1 VPAFAESVP
10 SRVRNVVFDFGGV
23 LVRWQP
29 QQIIDAF
36 YHDPHLRERLRQEVF
51 QHPDWLEMDRGTLA
65 EAAALE
71 RFAER
76 LNRPR
81 AELVRL
87 LDRVR
92 ESLAP
97 IPDSIALLR
106 ALERRGVPLYGLSN
120 ISVEN
125 FAYLRARD
133 AHWGLFRGI
142 VISAEVKMVKPEAR
156 IFEHLC
162 REHDLA
168 PAETVFIDDLPANID
183 AADRMGFRTVLFR
196 DAAQCAAEL
205 ETLLVR

>member
-1 VPAFAESVP
+1 MPRMAADC
-10 SRVRNVVFDFGGV
+10 VRNVVFDFGGV

-29 QQIIDAF
+29 REIIDAF
-36 YHDPHLRERLRQEVF
+36 YRDPLLRERLRREVF
-51 QHPDWLEMDRGTLA
+51 QHPDWLDMDRGTLA
-65 EAAALE
+65 EEAALE

-76 LNRPR
+76 LDRPR
-81 AELVRL
+81 EELVRL
-87 LDRVR
+87 LDHVR

-106 ALERRGVPLYGLSN
+106 ALEARGVPLYGLSN

-125 FAYLRARD
+125 FAYLRERD

-162 REHDLA
+162 QAHRLV
-168 PAETVFIDDLPANID
+168 PGETVFIDDLVANTE
-183 AADRMGFRTVLFR
+183 AAARLGFRTVLFR
-196 DAAQCAAEL
+196 DAAQCAIEL
-205 ETLLVR
+205 ERLLAR

>member
-1 VPAFAESVP
+1 MPRMAVEC
-10 SRVRNVVFDFGGV
+10 VRNVVFDFGGV

-36 YHDPHLRERLRQEVF
+36 YQDPLLREQLRQEVF
-51 QHPDWLEMDRGTLA
+51 QHPDWLELDRGTLA
-65 EAAALE
+65 EEAALE

-81 AELVRL
+81 EELERL

-106 ALERRGVPLYGLSN
+106 ALEARGVPLYGLSN

-125 FAYLRARD
+125 FAYLRERD

-142 VISAEVKMVKPEAR
+142 VISAEVKMLKPEAR

-162 REHDLA
+162 RAHRLA
-168 PAETVFIDDLPANID
+168 PGQTVFIDDLAANTE
-183 AADRMGFRTVLFR
+183 AAARLGFRTVLFR
-196 DAAQCAAEL
+196 NAAQCAIEL
-205 ETLLVR
+205 ERLLAR